1 MGNFLDTMKR
11 RPPVAK
17 MIEPLLRDAFAK
29 MIEPAL
35 TDENCKTADGKDDED
50 KTE

>member
-1 MGNFLDTMKR
+1 MGNFLNAMKR

-17 MIEPLLRDAFAK
+17 IIEPTLA
-29 MIEPAL
+29 
-35 TDENCKTADGKDDED
+35 DENCKTADGKDDEG